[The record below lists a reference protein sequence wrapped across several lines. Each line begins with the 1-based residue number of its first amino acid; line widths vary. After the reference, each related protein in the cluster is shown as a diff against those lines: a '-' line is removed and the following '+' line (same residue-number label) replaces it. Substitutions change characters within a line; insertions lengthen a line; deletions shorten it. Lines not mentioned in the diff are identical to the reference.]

1 MIELVQTALGSVFAP
16 NVVSTDEKVHDE
28 LCALYLNDYIAAV
41 YKPTDDPAKDDEHQV
56 NLSSMNLFGMVY
68 CVTTLYIHHA
78 IKKHRWQKGW
88 GRGGGGLGVLEHP
101 QLSRSRYSDRA
112 VTLIQQSA
120 QNSYSLLIDQSS
132 QNYGLKCPQ
141 IQSSGSI
148 FQKFLGEHA
157 PRPPK

>member
-56 NLSSMNLFGMVY
+56 NLSSMNLFGMVF

-88 GRGGGGLGVLEHP
+88 GRGGGG
-101 QLSRSRYSDRA
+101 
-112 VTLIQQSA
+112 
-120 QNSYSLLIDQSS
+120 
-132 QNYGLKCPQ
+132 
-141 IQSSGSI
+141 
-148 FQKFLGEHA
+148 
-157 PRPPK
+157 